1 MSFESIRSIGRAAT
15 LLIVVTT
22 VTAPVIAVA
31 AFFLGL
37 LQNILLFTVLYSV
50 LSYSG
55 QVLFLVAMNRFAD
68 YYRDRAIFRNAL
80 YGFIT
85 AVVGSVVFT
94 ILIFGVF
101 SSLRA
106 FLPSTTSSPGT
117 PPSASFLI
125 AFIGFFA
132 VIWLGS
138 FVISLVQSLFYRQAF
153 YALAAKSGESNFRQA
168 GLFMLIGGVL
178 TIIFVGALIFFV
190 GWIFAVLGFFHMQLG
205 ASQVRSP
212 QQTIPSIGRMRYC
225 PTCGKENSES
235 DTFCS
240 RCGSRLYPE

>member
-22 VTAPVIAVA
+22 VTAPVIVVA

-37 LQNILLFTVLYSV
+37 LQNILLFTVLYSA

-106 FLPSTTSSPGT
+106 LLPTTSTPGT

-132 VIWLGS
+132 VIWLGA
-138 FVISLVQSLFYRQAF
+138 FIVALVQSLFYRQAF
-153 YALAAKSGESNFRQA
+153 YALEAKSGESNFRQA

-190 GWIFAVLGFFHMQLG
+190 GWIFAVLGFFHMQPG
-205 ASQVRSP
+205 TSQTGSP
-212 QQTIPSIGRMRYC
+212 QQTAPSSGRVRYC

-240 RCGSRLYPE
+240 RCGSRLYPK